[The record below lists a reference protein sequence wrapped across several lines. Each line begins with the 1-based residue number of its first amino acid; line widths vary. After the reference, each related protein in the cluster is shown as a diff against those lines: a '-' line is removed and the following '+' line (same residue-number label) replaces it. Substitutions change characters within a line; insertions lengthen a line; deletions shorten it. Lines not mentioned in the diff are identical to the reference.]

1 MIKLY
6 MKSINAFALKLKD
19 LQSGVNKFGLMNS
32 SNITMN
38 CGFINEIQFKVR
50 IDINLENFLQIIEII
65 SFKSIAIEI

>member
-50 IDINLENFLQIIEII
+50 IDINLENFL
-65 SFKSIAIEI
+65 